1 MTQGA
6 QQSNGFVL
14 HSRRFREN
22 SRILEVFTETA
33 GRIAV
38 VARVS
43 RRKGGSSASV
53 YQPFRKLSV
62 HWRGRGELQNILS
75 AEELEHFPL
84 SSHAS
89 LCGLYCN
96 ELLLYLTSKFIP
108 MPSIYSSYQ
117 ETLKS
122 LAEENI
128 FEPALRRFEFVLLEE
143 LGFGLDLETDHL
155 TGQLL
160 VDAEQYYY
168 HPAMGLSSKNP
179 GQGSF
184 IVPAEAIDAIRKQD
198 FSRQS
203 NAKAVKLILASTI
216 DRLLDGRP
224 LKSRQLFRDM
234 VKINT

>member
-1 MTQGA
+1 MTQGT

-22 SRILEVFTETA
+22 SRILEVFTEEA

-43 RRKGGSSASV
+43 RRKGRSGASV

-62 HWRGRGELQNILS
+62 QWRGRGELQNILS

-96 ELLLYLTSKFIP
+96 ELLLYLTSKYIP
-108 MPSIYSSYQ
+108 MPSAYSSYQ

-122 LAEENI
+122 LANGDV
-128 FEPALRRFEFVLLEE
+128 FEPALRRFELILLEE
-143 LGFGLDLETDHL
+143 LGFGFELEADHL
-155 TGQLL
+155 SGQSL
-160 VDAEQYYY
+160 VDAEQYYF
-168 HPAMGLSSKNP
+168 HPAMGFSSKNL

-184 IVPAEAIDAIRKQD
+184 IVPAEAVEAIRKDD
-198 FSRQS
+198 FSGQS
-203 NAKAVKLILASTI
+203 CAKAVKLILASTI
-216 DRLLDGRP
+216 DRLLDGRL

-234 VKINT
+234 VKINS

>member
-1 MTQGA
+1 MTQGT

-22 SRILEVFTETA
+22 SRILEVFTEEV

-43 RRKGGSSASV
+43 RRKGGSGASA
-53 YQPFRKLSV
+53 YQPFRKLAV
-62 HWRGRGELQNILS
+62 QWRGRGELQNVSS

-96 ELLLYLTSKFIP
+96 ELLLYLTSKYIP
-108 MPSIYSSYQ
+108 MPSTYFSYQ
-117 ETLKS
+117 ETLRS
-122 LAEENI
+122 LAEGEN
-128 FEPALRRFEFVLLEE
+128 FEPTLRRFELILLEE

-155 TGQLL
+155 TEKSLT
-160 VDAEQYYY
+160 DAEQYYF

-184 IVPAEAIDAIRKQD
+184 IVPAEAVNAIRKDD

-203 NAKAVKLILASTI
+203 SAKAVKLILASTI
-216 DRLLDGRP
+216 DRLLDGRV

-234 VKINT
+234 VKINS